1 VPPVFRLIGERGGVH
16 EAELWEVFNMGCGFC
31 VVVPQTD
38 ADSAVELLANH
49 HAGTIVIGTITDHA
63 GLVELPRVGLAGR
76 KDEGFRPV

>member
-1 VPPVFRLIGERGGVH
+1 
-16 EAELWEVFNMGCGFC
+16 
-31 VVVPQTD
+31 VVPQTD